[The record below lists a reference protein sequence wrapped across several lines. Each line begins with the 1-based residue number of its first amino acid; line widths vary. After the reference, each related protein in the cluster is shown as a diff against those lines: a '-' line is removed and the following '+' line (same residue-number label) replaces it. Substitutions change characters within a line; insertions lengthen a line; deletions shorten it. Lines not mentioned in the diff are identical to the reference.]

1 MFSYF
6 LNNNIDPTD
15 YVIKKYTRFEYFQRR
30 YRHELDRVVSYYKL
44 RERAVNNRHIL
55 SRLVNMIAPNINLD
69 DVTYLKI
76 VTATAKYVSKQF
88 GITSTI
94 NYGVA
99 HESIFY
105 GYNSTELLIYKESSI
120 DIEYVSHNYDSVV
133 SVKPIYLEDTDLD
146 YYVPMGTKDLRK
158 PSLAVFELDIVMMLM
173 QYKYW
178 ALDRT
183 YSDLGT
189 NPNVFI
195 ATVVIPN
202 MVYQTFD
209 LALWNRFVAIHRT
222 ERIPQ
227 FAIKHPFPL
236 LNFDT
241 KVDDIYRDI
250 DKFVSDDIIPLGGL
264 LDTIPA
270 AYSETMN
277 NVLEIDIKY
286 YTAQSEWV
294 IWLSRIFVINDL
306 IDILG
311 EKGRI
316 RNVLLI
322 NELPVKMRLLD
333 NRSTR
338 LEGML
343 PEVIYERYVNT
354 INGIKLKVGKR

>member
-1 MFSYF
+1 
-6 LNNNIDPTD
+6 
-15 YVIKKYTRFEYFQRR
+15 
-30 YRHELDRVVSYYKL
+30 
-44 RERAVNNRHIL
+44 
-55 SRLVNMIAPNINLD
+55 MISPNINLD

-94 NYGVA
+94 NYGIA

-105 GYNSTELLIYKESSI
+105 GQNSTELLIYTETSI
-120 DIEYVSHNYDSVV
+120 DLAYVAKNYDAIA
-133 SVKPIYLEDTDLD
+133 SVKPIYHEDTDLD

-158 PSLAVFELDIVMMLM
+158 PSLSVFEIDIVMMLM

-178 ALDRT
+178 ALDRI

-189 NPNVFI
+189 NPNVFV

-222 ERIPQ
+222 DYIPK
-227 FAIKHPFPL
+227 FVIKHPFPL
-236 LNFDT
+236 INFDD
-241 KVDDIYRDI
+241 KADNIYRDI
-250 DKFVSDDIIPLGGL
+250 LKYVSNNIIPLRGL
-264 LDTIPA
+264 LETIPA
-270 AYSETMN
+270 AYSVNMD
-277 NVLEIDIKY
+277 NVLAIDINY

-343 PEVIYERYVNT
+343 PEVIYNRYIDT
-354 INGIKLKVGKR
+354 INSIKEKVGKR